1 MNSGSEVGDPQTI
14 STALVIRSQVPVR
27 SSYNEYKQE
36 LRYDFFYS
44 CAYCCIAET
53 EAGGMRFT
61 IDHYEPQKARN
72 DLVNVYDNLMWSC
85 DVCNQRKGDRY
96 PPVKARQN
104 GFRFFRP
111 DVDVHLEHFSL
122 EGNILKHKTNIAYY
136 TIESLD
142 LNRESLQRVRDIRR
156 RIYSCDEAVSGGVL
170 ALSRFPIDRLPT
182 NIRGPAYRAIKQLV
196 DTYETMAD
204 AVETALKSHAR
215 SPILDE
221 DDSASERAKQRKE
234 KLAAL
239 EGMFPGSWRGPRKV
253 AKGKRG
259 GNPPEPAPDSP
270 TATRPH
276 HNAPDRTMR

>member
-1 MNSGSEVGDPQTI
+1 MNSGTGVGDPNTI
-14 STALVIRSQVPVR
+14 STALVIRSQVPAR
-27 SSYNEYKQE
+27 SSYTEYKQE

-53 EAGGMRFT
+53 EAGGLRFT
-61 IDHYEPQKARN
+61 IDHYEPQKART
-72 DLVNVYDNLMWSC
+72 DLVNIYDNLMWSC

-96 PPVKARQN
+96 PPAQARQK

-111 DVDVHLEHFSL
+111 DVDIHLEHFSL

-156 RIYSCDEAVSGGVL
+156 RIFSCEEAVSGGVL

-196 DTYETMAD
+196 DSYEAMAE
-204 AVETALKSHAR
+204 AVETALKNHAR

-221 DDSASERAKQRKE
+221 DDSAPERAKQRKE

-239 EGMFPGSWRGPRKV
+239 EGMFPGNWRGPRPS
-253 AKGKRG
+253 ARGKRG
-259 GNPPEPAPDSP
+259 
-270 TATRPH
+270 R
-276 HNAPDRTMR
+276 